1 MKSVLIAAFAATMIA
16 TPVAAQTVTYDAN
29 PTVAFTYG
37 AGNNYTPANAV
48 DLTTTSDISTAPITS
63 ELSVRA
69 HTPGQPANATGGTGV
84 YTFNLGSAVSFDY
97 SFFGTATT
105 GATVGV
111 TNLLT
116 GDTASFNAA
125 LFGSPNTSSA
135 VQGSQQLGFGFLNG
149 GFGGAFGDINFDAN
163 QNNTFRIDLNGGG
176 QTLSAFAQIGNGGA
190 NAVGAV
196 PEPATWA
203 MMLFGFGA
211 MGVSVRRQRRT
222 NNLLQAA

>member
-1 MKSVLIAAFAATMIA
+1 MKTLVFGLLATLALA
-16 TPVAAQTVTYDAN
+16 TPAAAQVTTYDAN

-37 AGNNYTPANAV
+37 AGNDYIPANAV
-48 DLTTTSDISTAPITS
+48 DLTTTSNVRTAPIAS

-69 HTPGQPANATGGTGV
+69 HTPGQAANATGGTGI

-97 SFFGTATT
+97 SFFGTAIT

-116 GDTASFNAA
+116 GDTASFDAA
-125 LFGSPNTSSA
+125 LFGSPNTSGA
-135 VQGSQQLGFGFLNG
+135 IQGSQQLGFGFLNG
-149 GFGGAFGDINFDAN
+149 GFGGIFGDINFDAN
-163 QNNTFRIDLNGGG
+163 QNNTFQINLNGGG
-176 QTLSAFAQIGNGGA
+176 QTLTAFAQIGSGA
-190 NAVGAV
+190 VAAV

-203 MMLFGFGA
+203 MMLLGFGA
-211 MGVSVRRQRRT
+211 MGVSLRRRRRT